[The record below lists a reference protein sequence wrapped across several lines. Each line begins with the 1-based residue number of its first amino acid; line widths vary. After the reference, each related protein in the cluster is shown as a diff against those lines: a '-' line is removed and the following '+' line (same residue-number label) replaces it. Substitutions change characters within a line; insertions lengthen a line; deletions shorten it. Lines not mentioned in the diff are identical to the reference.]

1 MAELEHTMRTTFACR
16 EFTDDPVPDEDLF
29 EILDLARF
37 APSGGNRQGW
47 RVVVVR
53 DPETKRRLVGHC
65 LAALR
70 LYVAQRD
77 AGENP
82 FNTIDP
88 SSIDPA
94 SIDHDDDS
102 KVAWFKVLEAAPVL
116 LVVGVDLRVVASVD
130 AGLDRVGVASGG
142 SIYPFVHNI
151 LLAARARGYGSALT
165 TFFSAEEPEVQQ
177 LLGLPPEVAL
187 AALVPIGRP
196 RRVLTKLRREP
207 VASFARLE
215 RFDGPPLDAGAGTTS

>member
-1 MAELEHTMRTTFACR
+1 MAELETTMRTTFACR
-16 EFTDDPVPDEDLF
+16 EFTDDPVPDEDLI
-29 EILDLARF
+29 EIFDLARF

-53 DPETKRRLVGHC
+53 DQATKDRLVEHS

-88 SSIDPA
+88 SSVDPA
-94 SIDHDDDS
+94 SIDHGDDRG
-102 KVAWFKVLEAAPVL
+102 VAWFKTVAQAPVL
-116 LVVGVDLRVVASVD
+116 LVVGVDLKVVASVD
-130 AGLDRVGVASGG
+130 RDLDRVGVASGG
-142 SIYPFVHNI
+142 SIYPFVQNI
-151 LLAARARGYGSALT
+151 LLAARARGYAGTLT
-165 TFFSAEEPEVQQ
+165 TFFSAEEPEVQR
-177 LLGLPPEVAL
+177 LLGLPPHVAL

-196 RRVLTKLRREP
+196 RKVLTKLRREP
-207 VASFARLE
+207 VSSFARLE
-215 RFDGPPLDAGAGTTS
+215 RFDGPALGG